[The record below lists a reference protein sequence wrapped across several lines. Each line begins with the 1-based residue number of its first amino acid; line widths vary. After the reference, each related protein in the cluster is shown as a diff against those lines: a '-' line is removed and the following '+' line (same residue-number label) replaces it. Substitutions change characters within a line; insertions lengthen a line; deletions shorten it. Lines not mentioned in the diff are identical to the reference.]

1 MSSEETAMDR
11 ARTAIAIAPAASWRW
26 VLLAVPPLLW
36 AGNVVAGRA
45 VRDAVP
51 PMTLA
56 FARHLLAFLVLLPFA
71 WPGLR
76 ADART
81 LWRHRGVIARTALA
95 GMAGFNLLV
104 YAALHTTTATNVLL
118 LNAAIPVLIVL
129 FGAVLGRG
137 APTRHQVA
145 GMLLSCAGVLLII
158 GHGDPAR
165 IAQLRFARGDL
176 LAFAAMGGFALYSLW
191 LRDLPAG
198 LDRIGVL
205 ATQLGVAAVGL
216 LPFAAWEWVHGAH
229 AHAHAGPA
237 ALGAVLYVALGASL
251 LAPLLYMAGVAR
263 VGAARAGLFLHL
275 MPVFGALL
283 AALLLGEALHAYHAL
298 GIAVIAAG
306 LGVSNRPPRSCT
318 QAGDSSAC
326 WRNALR

>member
-1 MSSEETAMDR
+1 MDR
-11 ARTAIAIAPAASWRW
+11 AHPAIDTPSTAAWRW
-26 VLLAVPPLLW
+26 ALLALPPLLW
-36 AGNVVAGRA
+36 AGNFVAGRA
-45 VRDAVP
+45 VRADVP

-71 WPGLR
+71 WRSLR
-76 ADART
+76 ADAAT

-118 LNAAIPVLIVL
+118 LNATIPVLIVL
-129 FGAVLGRG
+129 FGAMLGRG

-165 IAQLRFARGDL
+165 VAQLRFARGDL

-191 LRDLPAG
+191 LRDLPAAVG
-198 LDRIGVL
+198 RGGIL
-205 ATQLGVAAVGL
+205 AAQLGVAAMGL
-216 LPFAAWEWVHGAH
+216 LPFAAWEWATGLQP
-229 AHAHAGPA
+229 HAGA
-237 ALGAVLYVALGASL
+237 ASVAAVLYLALGAAL

-263 VGAARAGLFLHL
+263 VGAARAGVFLHL
-275 MPVFGALL
+275 IPVYGALL
-283 AALLLGEALHAYHAL
+283 AAGLLGEALHAYHAV

-306 LGVSNRPPRSCT
+306 LLVSNRL
-318 QAGDSSAC
+318 QAPARRRPAVQAIECGAC
-326 WRNALR
+326 RRNALR

>member
-1 MSSEETAMDR
+1 MKITPSR
-11 ARTAIAIAPAASWRW
+11 HW
-26 VLLAVPPLLW
+26 VLLAIPPLLW
-36 AGNVVAGRA
+36 AGNFVAGRA

-76 ADART
+76 ADAGT

-129 FGAVLGRG
+129 FGAMLGRG
-137 APTRHQVA
+137 APTRQQAA

-176 LAFAAMGGFALYSLW
+176 LAFAAMGGFGLYSLW

-198 LDRIGVL
+198 VNRIGVL
-205 ATQLGVAAVGL
+205 AAQLGVAAAGL
-216 LPFAAWEWVHGAH
+216 LPFAAWEWGHGLQ
-229 AHAHAGPA
+229 AHAGPA

-275 MPVFGALL
+275 IPVFGALL
-283 AALLLGEALHAYHAL
+283 AALLLGEALHMYHAL

-306 LGVSNRPPRSCT
+306 LAVSNQSPRPRT
-318 QAGDSSAC
+318 QAANCGAC
-326 WRNALR
+326 

>member
-1 MSSEETAMDR
+1 MDR
-11 ARTAIAIAPAASWRW
+11 AHPTIDSAPAAWRW
-26 VLLAVPPLLW
+26 ALLAVPPLLW
-36 AGNVVAGRA
+36 AGNFVAGRA
-45 VRDAVP
+45 VRADVP

-71 WPGLR
+71 WRSLR
-76 ADART
+76 ADADT

-95 GMAGFNLLV
+95 GMACFNLLV

-118 LNAAIPVLIVL
+118 LNATIPVLIVL
-129 FGAVLGRG
+129 FGAMLGRG
-137 APTRHQVA
+137 APTRHQAA

-198 LDRIGVL
+198 VGRVAVL
-205 ATQLGVAAVGL
+205 AAQLGVAAAGL
-216 LPFAAWEWVHGAH
+216 LPFAAWEWAAGSRP
-229 AHAHAGPA
+229 HAGA
-237 ALGAVLYVALGASL
+237 AGVAAVLYLALGAAL

-263 VGAARAGLFLHL
+263 VGAARAGVFLHL
-275 MPVFGALL
+275 IPVYGALL
-283 AALLLGEALHAYHAL
+283 AAGLLGEALHAYHAV

-306 LGVSNRPPRSCT
+306 LLVSNRRPMPARPRPAVQAIECGASC
-318 QAGDSSAC
+318 
-326 WRNALR
+326 RNALR

>member
-11 ARTAIAIAPAASWRW
+11 ARTAIASPSTAAWRW
-26 VLLAVPPLLW
+26 VLLAVPPLWW
-36 AGNVVAGRA
+36 AGNFVAGRA

-76 ADART
+76 ADAGT

-129 FGAVLGRG
+129 FGAMLGRG

-198 LDRIGVL
+198 VGRIGVL
-205 ATQLGVAAVGL
+205 AAQLGVAAAAL
-216 LPFAAWEWVHGAH
+216 LPFAAWEWGRGL
-229 AHAHAGPA
+229 HAHAGPA
-237 ALGAVLYVALGASL
+237 AIGAVLYVALGASL

-275 MPVFGALL
+275 IPVFGALL
-283 AALLLGEALHAYHAL
+283 AAGLLGEALHAYHAL

-306 LGVSNRPPRSCT
+306 LAVANRPPQPCN
-318 QAGDSSAC
+318 QAANCGAC
-326 WRNALR
+326 

>member
-1 MSSEETAMDR
+1 MDR
-11 ARTAIAIAPAASWRW
+11 TAVAVTPAASWRW

-36 AGNVVAGRA
+36 AGNFVAGRA

-56 FARHLLAFLVLLPFA
+56 FARHLLAFLVLLTFA
-71 WPGLR
+71 WPRVR
-76 ADART
+76 ADAGT
-81 LWRHRGVIARTALA
+81 LLRHRGVIARTAQA

-129 FGAVLGRG
+129 FGAMLGRG

-198 LDRIGVL
+198 VDRIGVL
-205 ATQLGVAAVGL
+205 GAQLGVAAVGL
-216 LPFAAWEWVHGAH
+216 LPFAAWEWAHGAH
-229 AHAHAGPA
+229 AHAGLA

-275 MPVFGALL
+275 IPVFGALL
-283 AALLLGEALHAYHAL
+283 AAGLLGEALHAYHAL

-306 LGVSNRPPRSCT
+306 LLVSNRTSQVPWPCA
-318 QAGDSSAC
+318 QAANCGAC
-326 WRNALR
+326 

>member
-1 MSSEETAMDR
+1 MSSEETAMKI
-11 ARTAIAIAPAASWRW
+11 TPAPAVATPWRW

-36 AGNVVAGRA
+36 AGNFVAGRA

-71 WPGLR
+71 WPRLR
-76 ADART
+76 ADAGT

-129 FGAVLGRG
+129 FGAMLGRG
-137 APTRHQVA
+137 TPTRQQVA

-198 LDRIGVL
+198 VDRIGVL
-205 ATQLGVAAVGL
+205 AAQLGVAAFGL
-216 LPFAAWEWVHGAH
+216 LPFAAWEWAQG

-237 ALGAVLYVALGASL
+237 AIGAVLYVALGASL

-263 VGAARAGLFLHL
+263 VGAARAGSFLHL
-275 MPVFGALL
+275 IPVFGALL
-283 AALLLGEALHAYHAL
+283 AAGLLGEALHLYHAV

-306 LGVSNRPPRSCT
+306 LLASNPARPRT
-318 QAGDSSAC
+318 QAANCGAC
-326 WRNALR
+326 

>member
-1 MSSEETAMDR
+1 MDR
-11 ARTAIAIAPAASWRW
+11 IRTAADTPPAAWRW
-26 VLLAVPPLLW
+26 ALLAVPPLLW
-36 AGNVVAGRA
+36 AGNFVAGRA
-45 VRDAVP
+45 VRADVP

-71 WPGLR
+71 WRHLR

-81 LWRHRGVIARTALA
+81 LWRSRGVVVRTAVA

-118 LNAAIPVLIVL
+118 LNATIPVLIVL
-129 FGAVLGRG
+129 FGAMLGRG

-198 LDRIGVL
+198 VRAPSVL
-205 ATQLGVAAVGL
+205 AAQLGVAAAGL
-216 LPFAAWEWVHGAH
+216 LPFAGWEWMRGLQPHVDA
-229 AHAHAGPA
+229 ASVAAVLYL
-237 ALGAVLYVALGASL
+237 ALGAALV
-251 LAPLLYMAGVAR
+251 APLLYMAGVAR
-263 VGAARAGLFLHL
+263 VGAARAGVFLHL
-275 MPVFGALL
+275 IPVYGALL
-283 AALLLGEALHAYHAL
+283 AAGLLDEALHAYHAV

-306 LGVSNRPPRSCT
+306 LLTSNRPRSPARRAPT
-318 QAGDSSAC
+318 VQAVTADAC
-326 WRNALR
+326 CRNALR